1 MYKRDSLNSD
11 LVETIPA
18 YPAKDGCLSRIPYS
32 SVMAFVMCVV
42 GVIMFAIMMIWSFNA
57 SVEQARRALDI
68 TNIPWLERV
77 STFYLFI
84 YEYYLLGVY
93 LYMDIFSIQE
103 QIHHSHFRSI

>member
-77 STFYLFI
+77 SNFLI
-84 YEYYLLGVY
+84 AVKVS
-93 LYMDIFSIQE
+93 YMDLVLLKWICI
-103 QIHHSHFRSI
+103 